1 MAKAKTLNIT
11 EVLNDTKRSAK
22 GYSALNLPEGS
33 TYSYS
38 INKEGLVIKDSVTNK
53 TLTLT
58 NWTGIKTIQGNNVSS
73 LSAINDTFN
82 SGKRTYSGSNFGDI
96 INAQTVP
103 VKTDKKG
110 KPTVTGVT
118 IKTGNGN
125 DEITGSKFND
135 TITGGAGNNTINY
148 NAGQGNDKIYL
159 SKNENLTLN
168 IKDVS
173 GNTIS
178 ITDISYATVKNDLVI
193 TTKYQEDGVEKTST
207 LTLVNYGKKET
218 GANVVINGKNLK
230 EESELGVINAANYF
244 QIEGKKDNLSYSG
257 TALADEIDASGV
269 TLYKKVKVGKK
280 YEQREKEAADKG
292 LSLNGGNGNDS
303 IIGSKYSDTIKG
315 GAGDDTIRGGKGND
329 VITGGTGANT
339 IIYGK
344 GDGNDIINLTKG
356 EKFTLQMT
364 GLTKDDLTYE
374 FVNKNK
380 DLRIYTSNPQAD
392 EYITIKNFGA
402 KDVTNNSNPK
412 KGIPDT
418 GSVELQVGGETI
430 DLRDAIVDGKYLYKK
445 EVSTNY
451 TGTWLND
458 EIDASGATLYKKV
471 KVGKKYEQREKE
483 AADKGL
489 SLNGGNGNDSIIG
502 SKYSDTIKGG
512 AGDDIIEGGT
522 GNDKLYGDGGYNT
535 FIFNNGD
542 GADTVFSGKG
552 EDTLKFTNTLASDI
566 KFERGNTRKN
576 KYDLIIKYNHDTNGL
591 AKDSVTIK
599 NYFDKKGNP
608 NNSVKDIVIS
618 GHKFNIEEFRSFDS
632 ILSNDGDIN
641 ATSGNDI
648 IIGSGNTYQYIYGN
662 GGNDVIYEGSTGYS
676 QIKCGDG
683 DDTIYGLQYEDG
695 SYFSSFTTGNGNNT
709 VYCGASQYIFLGT
722 GDDTVYLNGYSS
734 VFVSGN
740 INAQLSNKEG
750 GNDTFCFSEN
760 AKGSI
765 RLYGAMYDDLAV
777 TRENGSDDLV
787 INYGE
792 RSSVTLKD
800 YYKSGNEDFGEFTIY
815 AKKEESGNDLIDETV
830 SYMIMDKGGVGD
842 DIYYSNMTSG
852 KIISDKGGN
861 DILNIGSDKSDVKFI
876 FNVKNDGSFAEG
888 EDKLVF
894 AYDYQFNN
902 WMRGNTINGSVLTI
916 NDFDSIETIKTY
928 DGYTI
933 TSAKLNVIKEQVA
946 NWLTSDGRNYGS
958 VNDAIT
964 NKDENLSQ
972 LIQIYTDA
980 GNWTAPTP

>member
-1 MAKAKTLNIT
+1 M
-11 EVLNDTKRSAK
+11 
-22 GYSALNLPEGS
+22 
-33 TYSYS
+33 
-38 INKEGLVIKDSVTNK
+38 
-53 TLTLT
+53 
-58 NWTGIKTIQGNNVSS
+58 
-73 LSAINDTFN
+73 
-82 SGKRTYSGSNFGDI
+82 
-96 INAQTVP
+96 
-103 VKTDKKG
+103 
-110 KPTVTGVT
+110 
-118 IKTGNGN
+118 
-125 DEITGSKFND
+125 
-135 TITGGAGNNTINY
+135 
-148 NAGQGNDKIYL
+148 
-159 SKNENLTLN
+159 
-168 IKDVS
+168 
-173 GNTIS
+173 
-178 ITDISYATVKNDLVI
+178 
-193 TTKYQEDGVEKTST
+193 
-207 LTLVNYGKKET
+207 
-218 GANVVINGKNLK
+218 
-230 EESELGVINAANYF
+230 
-244 QIEGKKDNLSYSG
+244 
-257 TALADEIDASGV
+257 
-269 TLYKKVKVGKK
+269 
-280 YEQREKEAADKG
+280 
-292 LSLNGGNGNDS
+292 
-303 IIGSKYSDTIKG
+303 
-315 GAGDDTIRGGKGND
+315 
-329 VITGGTGANT
+329 
-339 IIYGK
+339 
-344 GDGNDIINLTKG
+344 
-356 EKFTLQMT
+356 
-364 GLTKDDLTYE
+364 
-374 FVNKNK
+374 
-380 DLRIYTSNPQAD
+380 
-392 EYITIKNFGA
+392 
-402 KDVTNNSNPK
+402 
-412 KGIPDT
+412 
-418 GSVELQVGGETI
+418 
-430 DLRDAIVDGKYLYKK
+430 
-445 EVSTNY
+445 
-451 TGTWLND
+451 
-458 EIDASGATLYKKV
+458 
-471 KVGKKYEQREKE
+471 
-483 AADKGL
+483 
-489 SLNGGNGNDSIIG
+489 NGGNGNDSIIG

-676 QIKCGDG
+676 QIECGDG

-695 SYFSSFTTGNGNNT
+695 SSYSSFKTGNGNNT
-709 VYCGASQYIFLGT
+709 VYCGASQYISLGT

-740 INAQLSNKEG
+740 INVQLSNKEG

-800 YYKSGNEDFGEFTIY
+800 YYKSGNEDFGEFTIF
-815 AKKEESGNDLIDETV
+815 AKKEESGNDLISETV
-830 SYMIMDKGGVGD
+830 RTMIMDKGGVGD

-852 KIISDKGGN
+852 KIINDKGGN
-861 DILNIGSDKSDVKFI
+861 DILNIGSAKSDVKFI